1 MTHLFSQ
8 KCVYKSM
15 IYKIN
20 NKLVYLYLEYNRP
33 RYHYWNF
40 IKPYIENKSYDLFS
54 IFKVLIQ

>member
-1 MTHLFSQ
+1 
-8 KCVYKSM
+8 M